1 MKCLVTGGA
10 GFIGSHIAEELLA
23 QGHKVFIIDNLS
35 SGYQSN
41 IPEGAIFINDDISN
55 INLWKQKLGDLDVIF
70 HNAASKKNICLK
82 DPVRDAE
89 VNTIGTLQLL
99 KFAYENGV
107 KKFVHAST
115 GSVYG
120 EQVALLRE
128 WLHPQPVSY
137 YGVSKANGEQY
148 VQYFNKKG
156 LNTTILRYFHVYG
169 KRQESQEDLGGVVS
183 IFIDKMRKGEPVS
196 IYGTGYQERSFT
208 YVKDVVKA
216 NLLVAELP
224 QTNGEIYNCASGI
237 RVNIKFLLAE
247 LRKYLPSVGFVQKDR
262 MEGDID
268 NFFID
273 NTKIRELGI
282 EFTPFSE
289 GIKLTL

>member
-1 MKCLVTGGA
+1 MKALVTGGA

-23 QGHKVFIIDNLS
+23 QGHEVWVYDNLVA
-35 SGYQSN
+35 GYLAN
-41 IPEGAIFINDDISN
+41 VPKGCFMVNDDIMN
-55 INLWKQKLGDLDVIF
+55 IAGHDELKDVDVIF
-70 HNAASKKNICLK
+70 HNAASKKNVCLDDPMK
-82 DPVRDAE
+82 DCD
-89 VNTIGTLQLL
+89 VNTKGTLAVLQ
-99 KFAYENGV
+99 FAYDNNI

-120 EQVALLRE
+120 EQTTLLRE
-128 WLHPQPVSY
+128 WLPSQPVSY

-148 VQYFNKKG
+148 VRYFNKKG

-169 KRQESQEDLGGVVS
+169 KRQETDEYLGGVVA
-183 IFIDKMRKGEPVS
+183 IFIDKMSKGEP
-196 IYGTGYQERSFT
+196 ITIHGDGRQERSFT

-224 QTNGEIYNCASGI
+224 ETNGEVYNCASGI
-237 RVNIKFLLAE
+237 RVNINFLHTE
-247 LRKYLPSVGFVQKDR
+247 LKKHLPSIGYVKGDR
-262 MEGDID
+262 LEGDVD

-273 NTKIRELGI
+273 NTKIVQLGMR
-282 EFTPFSE
+282 FTPFSE

>member
-1 MKCLVTGGA
+1 MKALVTGGA

-23 QGHKVFIIDNLS
+23 QGHEVWIIDDLS
-35 SGYQSN
+35 SGYEKN
-41 IPEGAIFINDDISN
+41 VPEGCKPIYGDLSLIGLYKDV
-55 INLWKQKLGDLDVIF
+55 LHDLDVIF

-99 KFAYENGV
+99 KFAHENGV

-169 KRQESQEDLGGVVS
+169 KRQESQ
-183 IFIDKMRKGEPVS
+183 
-196 IYGTGYQERSFT
+196 
-208 YVKDVVKA
+208 
-216 NLLVAELP
+216 
-224 QTNGEIYNCASGI
+224 
-237 RVNIKFLLAE
+237 
-247 LRKYLPSVGFVQKDR
+247 
-262 MEGDID
+262 
-268 NFFID
+268 
-273 NTKIRELGI
+273 
-282 EFTPFSE
+282 
-289 GIKLTL
+289 